1 VYLRAVGRLFLSRH
15 DMEGLRRSIER
26 GAVVTTNGNA
36 SWQKPAIA
44 GLWAL
49 VILFAGWMWNMNEA
63 SQKAAE
69 AAQKAAAA
77 KTDAAIETVHQTQER
92 IATLEE
98 AVRGLTRSLDRIE
111 AGVDELRRGEPKR
124 EPRR

>member
-1 VYLRAVGRLFLSRH
+1 
-15 DMEGLRRSIER
+15 MEGLRRSIER
-26 GAVVTTNGNA
+26 GAVVTTNGT
-36 SWQKPAIA
+36 SGWQKPAIA

-49 VILFAGWMWNMNEA
+49 VILFAGWMWSMNEA
-63 SQKAAE
+63 S
-69 AAQKAAAA
+69 QKAAAA
-77 KTDAAIETVHQTQER
+77 KTDAAVETVHLSQER